1 MRAFDMIGV
10 CDFDALGA
18 LPAIVADRAVGD
30 ALVGRYLEPLAA
42 SRAEIA
48 ASLRALFESDMHVDR
63 AAEQLFVHP
72 NTLRYRIGRF
82 EEITGA
88 NLRNPRSALEV
99 WWALQRDA
107 IRTRP
112 TSS

>member
-1 MRAFDMIGV
+1 
-10 CDFDALGA
+10 
-18 LPAIVADRAVGD
+18 
-30 ALVGRYLEPLAA
+30 
-42 SRAEIA
+42 
-48 ASLRALFESDMHVDR
+48 
-63 AAEQLFVHP
+63 LFVHP
-72 NTLRYRIGRF
+72 NTIRYRIGRF

-107 IRTRP
+107 IRTRL

>member
-1 MRAFDMIGV
+1 MRI
-10 CDFDALGA
+10 
-18 LPAIVADRAVGD
+18 
-30 ALVGRYLEPLAA
+30 
-42 SRAEIA
+42 
-48 ASLRALFESDMHVDR
+48 DR

-82 EEITGA
+82 EEITGT
-88 NLRNPRSALEV
+88 NLRNPRTALEV

>member
-1 MRAFDMIGV
+1 MR
-10 CDFDALGA
+10 C
-18 LPAIVADRAVGD
+18 
-30 ALVGRYLEPLAA
+30 VGRYLEPLAA
-42 SRAEIA
+42 LTELRSPP
-48 ASLRALFESDMHVDR
+48 SLRAFFESDMHVDR

-88 NLRNPRSALEV
+88 NLRNPTSALEV

-107 IRTRP
+107 IRTGP